1 MRGEISIA
9 GTPIRLG
16 EVMTPSYVQAG
27 REDHIAPAR
36 SVWKMTEA
44 MKAPMRFLLAG
55 SGHIA
60 GVVNPPSSGKYQ
72 YWTFDGKA
80 ASLDEFIEKAS
91 ETQGSWWPDW
101 MEWIRPHA
109 GKLVPATGARIPGGN
124 PKYPAI
130 EDRSAEHT
138 SELQSLMRNSSA
150 VVGSKKKTE
159 VTK

>member
-1 MRGEISIA
+1 
-9 GTPIRLG
+9 
-16 EVMTPSYVQAG
+16 
-27 REDHIAPAR
+27 
-36 SVWKMTEA
+36 MTEA

-109 GKLVPATGARIPGGN
+109 
-124 PKYPAI
+124 
-130 EDRSAEHT
+130 RSEEHT
-138 SELQSLMRNSSA
+138 SELQSLMRISYA
-150 VVGSKKKTE
+150 VSCLKKKNQKGTTTTHRFDHCLAAIRHNVLRAE
-159 VTK
+159 AHT